1 MLRKSRATRMLT
13 ALLLTG
19 AVATQAQSQD
29 APYLNPKL
37 PVEERVKDLLS
48 RMSLEDKVGQM
59 TQAERGNI
67 KNLDDVSYYAFGS
80 ILSGGGSVPADNSPE
95 GWANMID
102 MYQRETL
109 KAPLKIPMLY
119 GIDAVHGHN
128 NVYGATIFPHNIG
141 LGATRNPE
149 LVKKIGE
156 ATAKEVYATGIRWNF
171 APCVCIARDERWGR
185 TYESYGEDPEI
196 ATMMTSIID
205 GMQGN
210 LGQPGTVLAT
220 AKHFVADGGT
230 ALDSSTTG
238 NYSLDQGDSRISE
251 EELRKIHLPPYKAA
265 IEKGVGSIMA
275 SFSSWNGVKLHGHKY
290 LLTDLLKGELG
301 FKGFVISDWAGI
313 DQISND
319 PAKNVREAI
328 NAGIDMVMEPNN
340 YPRFYNTLMS
350 EVEKGNIPMARI
362 DDAVSRILTQKF
374 KLGLFEN
381 PFTDRTYFN
390 QLGSQEHRDLAR
402 QAVRESLVLLKNEQ
416 VLPIKKDTAKILVA
430 GSNADDIGN
439 QSGGWTM
446 TWQGGSG
453 KIIPGTSI
461 LEGIQKTVSPSS
473 KVDYV
478 KWPDADQAKG
488 YDLGIVVVGE
498 RPYAEGQGDR
508 ENLVLGDGD
517 RRAIDNVCSAMKCV
531 VVVVSGRPQ
540 ILTDQLP
547 KMNAL
552 VAAWLPG
559 SEGQGV
565 ADVLFG
571 DFNFSGKLPITW
583 PKSMDQV
590 PINVGDANY
599 DPLFAYGYGLKY

>member
-1 MLRKSRATRMLT
+1 MLQKSRATQ
-13 ALLLTG
+13 LLTVLLMTSTLS
-19 AVATQAQSQD
+19 AQAQQ
-29 APYLNPKL
+29 APYMDPKL

-48 RMSLEDKVGQM
+48 RMTLEDKVGQM

-67 KNLDDVSYYAFGS
+67 KNLDDIGFYGFGS
-80 ILSGGGSVPADNSPE
+80 ILSGGGSVPGENTPE

-102 MYQRETL
+102 AFQRKALE
-109 KAPLKIPMLY
+109 APLKIPMLY

-149 LVKKIGE
+149 LVKKIGQ
-156 ATAKEVYATGIRWNF
+156 ATAAEVYATGIRWNF

-196 ATMMTSIID
+196 ATAMTTIIE
-205 GMQGN
+205 GMQGDY
-210 LGQPGTVLAT
+210 GKGTVLAT

-230 ALDSSTTG
+230 LLDSSTTG
-238 NYSLDQGDSRISE
+238 NYSLDQGDARITE

-265 IEKGVGSIMA
+265 IDKGVGSVMA
-275 SFSSWNGVKLHGHKY
+275 SFSSWNGLKLHAHKY
-290 LLTDLLKGELG
+290 LLTDVLKNELG

-313 DQISND
+313 DQISPD
-319 PAKNVREAI
+319 PARNVREAI
-328 NAGIDMVMEPNN
+328 NAGVDMVMEPNN
-340 YPRFYNTLMS
+340 YARFVDNLTA
-350 EVEKGNIPMARI
+350 EIKNGNIPMSRI

-374 KLGLFEN
+374 KLGLFEQ
-381 PFTDRTYFN
+381 PFTDRSYFN

-402 QAVRESLVLLKNEQ
+402 QAVRESLVLLKNEG
-416 VLPIKKDTAKILVA
+416 VLPIKKDTPKIMVA

-439 QSGGWTM
+439 QAGGWTIS
-446 TWQGGSG
+446 WQGKSG
-453 KIIPGTSI
+453 DIIPGTTI
-461 LEGIQKTVSPSS
+461 LQGIKNTVSENT

-478 KWPDADQAKG
+478 KWPEPTEVQG
-488 YDLGIVVVGE
+488 YDFGVVVVGE
-498 RPYAEGQGDR
+498 RPYAEGQGDKQD
-508 ENLVLGDGD
+508 LGLGDGD
-517 RRAIDNVCSAMKCV
+517 RRAIQNVCGAMKCV
-531 VVVVSGRPQ
+531 VVVVSGRPM
-540 ILTDQLP
+540 ILTDDLP

-571 DFNFSGKLPITW
+571 DANFTGKLPISW
-583 PKSMDQV
+583 PRNMEQL
-590 PINVGDANY
+590 PINVGDAKY
-599 DPLFAYGYGLKY
+599 DPLFAYGFGLKY

>member
-1 MLRKSRATRMLT
+1 MFLKSRATQLLT
-13 ALLLTG
+13 ALLLTS
-19 AVATQAQSQD
+19 AASAQAQD
-29 APYLNPKL
+29 AVPYMDPKL

-67 KNLDDVSYYAFGS
+67 KNLDDIGFYGFGS
-80 ILSGGGSVPADNSPE
+80 ILSGGGSVPGDNSPE

-102 MYQRETL
+102 AFQRKALE
-109 KAPLKIPMLY
+109 APLKIPMLY

-141 LGATRNPE
+141 LGATRDPE
-149 LVKKIGE
+149 LVKKIGA
-156 ATAKEVYATGIRWNF
+156 ATAAEVYATGIRWTF
-171 APCVCIARDERWGR
+171 SPCVCIARDERWGR
-185 TYESYGEDPEI
+185 TYESFGEDPEI
-196 ATMMTSIID
+196 ATMMTSVIE
-205 GMQGN
+205 GYQGD
-210 LGQPGTVLAT
+210 LGKPGTILAT
-220 AKHFVADGGT
+220 AKHYVGDGGT
-230 ALDSSTTG
+230 ALDSSNTG
-238 NYSLDQGDSRISE
+238 NYSLDQGDTRISE

-275 SFSSWNGVKLHGHKY
+275 SFSSFNGVKLHGHKY
-290 LLTDLLKGELG
+290 LLTDVLKNELG

-313 DQISND
+313 DQISPD

-328 NAGIDMVMEPNN
+328 NAGVDMVMEPNN
-340 YPRFYNTLMS
+340 YVRFTDTLTA
-350 EVEKGNIPMARI
+350 EIKAGNIPMSRI

-381 PFTDRTYFN
+381 PFTDRSYFN
-390 QLGSQEHRDLAR
+390 QFGSQEHRDLAR

-416 VLPIKKDTAKILVA
+416 VLPLKKDTARILVA

-446 TWQGGSG
+446 TWQGRSG
-453 KIIPGTSI
+453 DIIPGTTI
-461 LEGIQKTVSPSS
+461 LQGIKSTVSASS

-478 KWPDADQAKG
+478 KWPEADEAKG

-498 RPYAEGQGDR
+498 RPYAEGQGDKMD
-508 ENLVLGDGD
+508 LSLGDGD
-517 RRAIDNVCSAMKCV
+517 RRAIQNVCAAMKCV

-540 ILTDQLP
+540 ILTDDLP

-571 DFNFSGKLPITW
+571 DFNFTGKLPISW
-583 PKSMDQV
+583 PRNMDQL
-590 PINVGDANY
+590 PINVGDKTY
-599 DPLFAYGYGLKY
+599 DPLFAYGFGLKY